1 MLEDEAIAW
10 QPQSHLTFR
19 LNATSVDTALLAKLV
34 AKHLMNSKYRQYLS
48 KLRKCTAMRV
58 DVSI

>member
-1 MLEDEAIAW
+1 M
-10 QPQSHLTFR
+10 TFR